1 MTHDPL
7 CPVNQYLGLPDP
19 MGLATAATCRCEL
32 IARVREDQTKIL
44 NSRVMYQSGYTD
56 GYMHG
61 EAYGYEKAL
70 DHAIACF
77 EEDDVYT
84 AIQAL
89 RDL

>member
-1 MTHDPL
+1 
-7 CPVNQYLGLPDP
+7 
-19 MGLATAATCRCEL
+19 
-32 IARVREDQTKIL
+32 
-44 NSRVMYQSGYTD
+44 MYQSGYTD

>member
-1 MTHDPL
+1 MTHDTL
-7 CPVNQYLGLPDP
+7 CPINQYLGFPDP
-19 MGLATAATCRCEL
+19 LGLANAATCRCEL

-56 GYMHG
+56 GYAH
-61 EAYGYEKAL
+61 GYEMAL

-77 EEDDVYT
+77 EEDDAYT

-89 RDL
+89 RDI

>member
-1 MTHDPL
+1 MTDH
-7 CPVNQYLGLPDP
+7 LPECDRVWNNDFSEESCGICA
-19 MGLATAATCRCEL
+19 MLTW
-32 IARVREDQTKIL
+32 VREDQTKIL

>member
-1 MTHDPL
+1 MTDH
-7 CPVNQYLGLPDP
+7 LPECDRVWNSDFAEHP
-19 MGLATAATCRCEL
+19 CGICAMLNW
-32 IARVREDQTKIL
+32 VREDQTKIL